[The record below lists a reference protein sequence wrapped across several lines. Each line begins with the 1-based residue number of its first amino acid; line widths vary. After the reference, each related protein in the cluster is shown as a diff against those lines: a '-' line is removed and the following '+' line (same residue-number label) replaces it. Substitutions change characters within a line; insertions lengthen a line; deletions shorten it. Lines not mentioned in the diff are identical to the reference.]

1 MRTTRRVFLMGLAAT
16 TLAGCGLSGTSQE
29 GGAVGGEIKGEIT
42 FQTWALKPKYT
53 AYVEGVIAAFQ
64 QKYPGTTVKWID
76 QPADGYLTKVLA
88 DASAGSLPDVINV
101 PPDLSFPLA
110 KAGQLVD
117 LDQSAA
123 EAKKDYLDNAWTAYA
138 IPGKPGTFG
147 FPWYL
152 NTGPVFYNKALFQQ
166 AGLNPDKPPT
176 TFAELES
183 AALTMAQKT
192 DRKVAMLGQTPS
204 IADFG
209 LYGVE
214 MMDAGGTKFTFN
226 SAKGVELV
234 EMYQRM
240 YDAGGLVAEALT
252 QNYTGSGAK
261 FMAQQTALTPGSAY
275 DLGKFKTDAP
285 SLYANIGI
293 TKPITNTG
301 KANMFVHG
309 VSVPTSSKNK
319 ATALTFGRFVTN
331 AENQLA
337 FSKVATIFP
346 SSRDG
351 MKDPYFTTEDGT
363 DEARVRVAAAKQ
375 LGDSVNYT
383 PVQFSQQMQDS
394 LRQQIADAMLGKKSA
409 KQALDDSVAECDRL
423 LG

>member
-1 MRTTRRVFLMGLAAT
+1 MQTTRRVFLIGLAAA
-16 TLAGCGLSGTSQE
+16 TLAGCGLSGTTAE
-29 GGAVGGEIKGEIT
+29 GGAVGGEVKGEIT

-53 AYVEGVIAAFQ
+53 DYVNGVIAAFQ
-64 QKYPGTTVKWID
+64 QEHPGTTVKWVD

-88 DASAGSLPDVINV
+88 DASAGTLPDVINV

-110 KAGQLVD
+110 KAGQLVN
-117 LDQSAA
+117 LD
-123 EAKKDYLDNAWTAYA
+123 EAVGEARKDYLDNAWAAYA

-152 NTGPVFYNKALFQQ
+152 NTGPIFYNKALFQQ
-166 AGLNPDKPPT
+166 AGLDPEKPPT
-176 TFAELES
+176 TFQELES
-183 AALTMAQKT
+183 AALTMAQRT
-192 DRKVAMLGQTPS
+192 DRKVALLGQTPS

-214 MMDAGGTKFTFN
+214 MMNADGTKFTFN

-234 EMYQRM
+234 EMYKRM
-240 YDAGGLVAEALT
+240 YDAGGLIAEALT

-261 FMAQQTALTPGSAY
+261 FAAQQTALSPGSAY

-319 ATALTFGRFVTN
+319 PTALAFGRFVTN

-337 FSKVATIFP
+337 FSKLATIFP
-346 SSRDG
+346 STKG
-351 MKDPYFTTEDGT
+351 GLQDPYFTTEDGT

-409 KQALDDSVAECDRL
+409 QQALDDSVAECDRL

>member
-1 MRTTRRVFLMGLAAT
+1 MQTTRRVFLIGLAAA
-16 TLAGCGLSGTSQE
+16 TLAGCGLSGPTAE
-29 GGAVGGEIKGEIT
+29 GGAVGGEVKGEIT

-53 AYVEGVIAAFQ
+53 DYVNGVIAAFQ
-64 QKYPGTTVKWID
+64 QEHPGTTVKWVD

-88 DASAGSLPDVINV
+88 DASAGTLPDVINV

-110 KAGQLVD
+110 KAGQLVN
-117 LDQSAA
+117 LDDAA
-123 EAKKDYLDNAWTAYA
+123 ADAKKDYLDNAWAAYA

-152 NTGPVFYNKALFQQ
+152 NTGPIFYNKALFQQ
-166 AGLNPDKPPT
+166 AGLDPAKPPT
-176 TFAELES
+176 TFQELEA
-183 AALTMAQKT
+183 AALTMAQRT

-214 MMDAGGTKFTFN
+214 MMNADGTKFTFN

-234 EMYQRM
+234 EMYKRM

-261 FMAQQTALTPGSAY
+261 FAAQQTALTPGSAY

-319 ATALTFGRFVTN
+319 PTALAFGRFVTN
-331 AENQLA
+331 AKNQLA
-337 FSKVATIFP
+337 FSKIATIFP
-346 SSRDG
+346 STKG
-351 MKDPYFTTEDGT
+351 GLQDPYFTTEDGT

-409 KQALDDSVAECDRL
+409 QQALDDSVAECDRL

>member
-1 MRTTRRVFLMGLAAT
+1 M
-16 TLAGCGLSGTSQE
+16 
-29 GGAVGGEIKGEIT
+29 
-42 FQTWALKPKYT
+42 W
-53 AYVEGVIAAFQ
+53 
-64 QKYPGTTVKWID
+64 TVRHE
-76 QPADGYLTKVLA
+76 
-88 DASAGSLPDVINV
+88 
-101 PPDLSFPLA
+101 PDLSFPLA

-117 LDQSAA
+117 LDQAAA

-176 TFAELES
+176 TFTELES

-192 DRKVAMLGQTPS
+192 DRRVSMLGQTPS

-214 MMDAGGTKFTFN
+214 MMNVDGTKFTFN
-226 SAKGVELV
+226 SGKGVELV
-234 EMYQRM
+234 EMYRRM

-261 FMAQQTALTPGSAY
+261 FMAQQTALSPGSAY

-285 SLYANIGI
+285 SLYANVGI

-309 VSVPTSSKNK
+309 VSVPTSSRNK
-319 ATALTFGRFVTN
+319 ATALAFGRFVTN

-337 FSKVATIFP
+337 FAKVATIFP
-346 SSRDG
+346 SSRNG
-351 MKDPYFTTEDGT
+351 LLDPYFTTEDGT

-375 LGDSVNYT
+375 LGDAVNYT

-394 LRQQIADAMLGKKSA
+394 LRQNLADAMLGKKSA
-409 KQALDDSVAECDRL
+409 QQALDDTVAECDRL

>member
-1 MRTTRRVFLMGLAAT
+1 MRTTRRVFLMGLAAA

-29 GGAVGGEIKGEIT
+29 GGAVGGEVKGEIT

-53 AYVEGVIAAFQ
+53 EYVEGVIAAFQ
-64 QKYPGTTVKWID
+64 QEHAGTTVKWID

-88 DASAGSLPDVINV
+88 DASAGSLPDVVNV

-117 LDQSAA
+117 LDQAA
-123 EAKKDYLDNAWTAYA
+123 GDAKNDYLDNAWAAYA
-138 IPGKPGTFG
+138 IPGKSGTYG

-166 AGLNPDKPPT
+166 AGLNPDSPPT
-176 TFAELES
+176 TFAELET
-183 AALTMAQKT
+183 AALAMAQKT
-192 DRKVAMLGQTPS
+192 DRRVAMLGQTPS

-214 MMDAGGTKFTFN
+214 MMNADGTKFTFN

-234 EMYQRM
+234 DVYKRM

-301 KANMFVHG
+301 KANMYVHG
-309 VSVPTSSKNK
+309 VSVPNSSKNK
-319 ATALTFGRFVTN
+319 ATALAFGRFVTN
-331 AENQLA
+331 ARNQLA
-337 FSKVATIFP
+337 FSKIATIFP
-346 SSRDG
+346 STKGG
-351 MKDPYFTTEDGT
+351 MQDPYFTTEDGT

-394 LRQQIADAMLGKKSA
+394 LRQNLADAMLGKKSS
-409 KQALDDSVAECDRL
+409 KQALDDTVAECDRL